1 MLDLAP
7 FKILK
12 TVGYEKEKFNL
23 LLEFSFW
30 RKDRS
35 SEKQCWQS
43 GLWHLRCNFKIGKNQ
58 NTKWVYK
65 KIRNTCVVQLD
76 AKYNWAQPE
85 MHFPIREKTTNHVVL
100 EISPFHHFPW
110 DVLYAAY
117 EWKTNLWNLNVG
129 DKIILFLAS
138 RTKFENY
145 NLSLESSFIGNFC
158 FVVVF
163 DKVS

>member
-1 MLDLAP
+1 MKRKNLICYWNFHFEGKTEAQRNSVDSQGFDILDVIS
-7 FKILK
+7 K
-12 TVGYEKEKFNL
+12 
-23 LLEFSFW
+23 
-30 RKDRS
+30 
-35 SEKQCWQS
+35 SEKIQIQS
-43 GLWHLRCNFKIGKNQ
+43 GF
-58 NTKWVYK
+58 TKRLG
-65 KIRNTCVVQLD
+65 INML
-76 AKYNWAQPE
+76 YNWMQNIVE
-85 MHFPIREKTTNHVVL
+85 LNQKCMFPIREKTTNHVVL
-100 EISPFHHFPW
+100 AISPFHHFPW

>member
-43 GLWHLRCNFKIGKNQ
+43 RLWHLRCNFKIGKNP
-58 NTKWVYK
+58 NTKRVHK
-65 KIRNTCVVQLD
+65 KIRNTYVVQLD
-76 AKYNWAQPE
+76 AKYSWAQPE
-85 MHFPIREKTTNHVVL
+85 MHVPNTRKNYQSCCPCNITLSSFPLGHTVCSIRVK
-100 EISPFHHFPW
+100 
-110 DVLYAAY
+110 
-117 EWKTNLWNLNVG
+117 KNLWNLNVG
-129 DKIILFLAS
+129 DKVILFLAS